1 MASFHRPWTAACVH
15 RILLAVMIAPGRIVV
30 RLIVLVACLGLLAA
44 CAPVAP
50 TPAASHDAGLV
61 RLTFLQ
67 VNDLYSLEPV
77 DQGRR
82 GGVAR
87 LATLIRR
94 IRGESP
100 NTAFVLAG
108 DTISPSPL
116 SNVLQGRQ
124 MIAAFNA
131 LGLDVATFGNHEFD
145 FGPAVL
151 AERMRESR
159 FAWLSANVRDRSGAP
174 FGGAERARL
183 VTLGGVAV
191 GLFGLTTADT
201 AHTSAPGSEVVFEA
215 PLAAAREVTAE
226 LRQRGARLI
235 VAVTHQAMA
244 DDRAL
249 AAAVDVDLVLG
260 GHEHE
265 PLVAEE
271 RKTLVTKAGS
281 DARYLVQV
289 DLWLTREGQLVE
301 RSWTFHEVS
310 ARIPPDGTMAALVE
324 DYAAQQRQ
332 TLSAV
337 VGRTT
342 VPLEARAGR
351 LRTAETNLGNFV
363 ADVMRE
369 RMRADVA
376 LTNGGGIRGGEI
388 LPPGPLTKGDVLGL
402 LPFTNVIVKLEMRGA
417 DLRLALEQ
425 GLAQLEREAG
435 GFLQVSGLRL
445 MYDPAQAP
453 GQRVLGVEVGGVAL
467 DDARAYTVAVNNYM
481 HGGGDGLTA
490 FAGGRVLVGPESGP
504 DLAATVLATIT
515 TRGTI
520 APVVEDRIRAANR

>member
-1 MASFHRPWTAACVH
+1 MTASARVA
-15 RILLAVMIAPGRIVV
+15 V
-30 RLIVLVACLGLLAA
+30 RLIVFVACLGLLAA

-50 TPAASHDAGLV
+50 APAASHDAGLV

-87 LATLIRR
+87 LATLVRR

-100 NTAFVLAG
+100 NTALVLAG

-116 SNVLQGRQ
+116 STFLQGRQ

-151 AERMRESR
+151 LERMRESK
-159 FAWLSANVRDRSGAP
+159 FAWLSANVRDRRSGAP
-174 FGGAERARL
+174 FGGAARERL

-191 GLFGLTTADT
+191 GFFGLTTADT
-201 AHTSAPGSEVVFEA
+201 AHTSSPGPDVVFDD
-215 PLAAAREVTAE
+215 PLATAREVTAG
-226 LRQRGARLI
+226 LRQRGARVI
-235 VAVTHQAMA
+235 VAVTHQPLA

-271 RKTLVTKAGS
+271 RKALVTKAGS

-289 DLWLTREGQLVE
+289 DLWLAREGQLVE
-301 RSWTFHEVS
+301 RSWTFHEVG

-324 DYAAQQRQ
+324 EYAAQQRQ
-332 TLSAV
+332 VLSAV
-337 VGRTT
+337 VGRTA

-369 RMRADVA
+369 RMSADVA
-376 LTNGGGIRGGEI
+376 LANGGGIRGEQVF
-388 LPPGPLTKGDVLGL
+388 PPGPLTKGDILSL

-417 DLRLALEQ
+417 DLRVAFEQ
-425 GLAQLEREAG
+425 GLAELERDGG

-445 MYDPAQAP
+445 TYDPARPP
-453 GQRVLGVEVGGVAL
+453 GQRVLAVEVGGGVL
-467 DDARAYTVAVNNYM
+467 DDARAYTVAVNTYM
-481 HGGGDGLTA
+481 YRGGDGLTA
-490 FAGGRVLVGPESGP
+490 FARGRVLVGPESGP
-504 DLAATVLATIT
+504 DLVAIVLDAVT

-520 APVVEDRIRAANR
+520 APTVEGRIRAAGR